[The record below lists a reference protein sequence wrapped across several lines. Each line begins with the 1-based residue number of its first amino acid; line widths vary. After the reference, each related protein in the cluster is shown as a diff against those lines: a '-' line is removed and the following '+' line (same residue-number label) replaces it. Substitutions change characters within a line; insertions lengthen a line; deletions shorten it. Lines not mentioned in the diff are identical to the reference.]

1 MIGKNPIT
9 GDPLLIAPERASRPN
24 AWREGIDRCPFCP
37 GHEADTPAETWRDGD
52 PWSIRV
58 FPNKYPA
65 TGQHEVM
72 VETPD
77 HGATFDR
84 LAPAHAER
92 AVASYI
98 TQYYSILRHS
108 ASVCIFKNHGLLAGA
123 SIPHMHSQILGT
135 PFVPPRIARESAAF
149 AAAARCPLCDLGA
162 EPLIASTDYYRWIA
176 PRGAAM
182 AYESWIVPARHEP
195 EFREDNGLASLLQ
208 RATRGMLAVA
218 DSFNWIFLNFP
229 RRPAAH
235 WYVQLFPRL
244 SMHAGF
250 EFGSGSA
257 INTVEAQT
265 AARRLAGEA
274 R

>member
-1 MIGKNPIT
+1 MIGNNRIT
-9 GDPLLIAPERASRPN
+9 GDPILVAPDRASRPN
-24 AWREGIDRCPFCP
+24 VYGQGIDRCPFCP
-37 GHEADTPAETWRDGD
+37 GHEADTPPEIWRDGD

-65 TGQHEVM
+65 AAEHEVI
-72 VETPD
+72 VESSD
-77 HGATFDR
+77 HAAAFHR
-84 LAPAHAER
+84 LAPAHAAR
-92 AVASYI
+92 VVTSYI
-98 TQYYSILRHS
+98 TRYYSAMQRS
-108 ASVCIFKNHGLLAGA
+108 ASVCIFKNHGPLAGA

-149 AAAARCPLCDLGA
+149 AAAAQCPLCTAGD
-162 EPLIASTDYYRWIA
+162 EPLIASTEHYRWIA

-182 AYESWIVPARHEP
+182 ACESWILPARHEP
-195 EFREDNGLASLLQ
+195 EFRAENGLAALLQ
-208 RATRGMLAVA
+208 RATRAMLSLA

-229 RRPAAH
+229 RQPAAH

-257 INTVEAQT
+257 INTMDAEA
-265 AARRLAGEA
+265 AARYLQNSS
-274 R
+274 